1 MLEVASFIQRCSIVK
16 KIPVFSFLSW
26 FRIQAIARAGELAR
40 YKKGEAVCRKGDQ
53 PDFVYFLISG
63 RLQAYTPDHGVGKS
77 DLEFI
82 HRGMFFGII
91 SALTGEEHSQTFEA
105 INDSVIFRISIPQ
118 FRKILK
124 QVPELGLKFSKV
136 LSQRIRSKVT
146 RTDLVSKS
154 TIISVY
160 APISGSGIRSFG

>member
-1 MLEVASFIQRCSIVK
+1 MLEVTSFIQRCSIVK

-26 FRIQAIARAGELAR
+26 FRIQSIARAGDLVQC
-40 YKKGEAVCRKGDQ
+40 KKNDVVCRQGTA
-53 PDFVYFLISG
+53 PDFVYFLIAG
-63 RLQAYTPDHGVGKS
+63 RLQAYTSGHDGAKS

-91 SALTGEEHSQTFEA
+91 SALTGEDHSQTFEA
-105 INDSVIFRISIPQ
+105 INDSIIFRIPLSQ

-124 QVPELGLKFSKV
+124 QIPELGLKFSKI

-146 RTDLVSKS
+146 RT
-154 TIISVY
+154 
-160 APISGSGIRSFG
+160 